1 MSDSNQTEK
10 NKTRFGWMD
19 LIPFLLFVLAVA
31 FFIGAIHATYSTQG
45 RDTETP
51 QEDVPDIMVDRV
63 AFEDFDEPEQEIVLG
78 RGEMDGPAVVNF
90 FASWCL
96 PCKEEHPLLMR
107 LSRQT
112 EIPLIGVAFSDD
124 KQATK
129 KFLTD
134 LGNPYDRVGMDAK
147 AEVGVKFAVDGIPAT
162 FLLDTSGTIVW
173 RHKGPLR
180 EIAPL
185 VEAIE
190 KLDAQ

>member
-1 MSDSNQTEK
+1 MSESKQTEK

-31 FFIGAIHATYSTQG
+31 FFFGAIHATYSTQG
-45 RDTETP
+45 RDAGIV
-51 QEDVPDIMVDRV
+51 QEDVPNITVDRV
-63 AFEDFDEPEQEIVLG
+63 VFEDLDDPEQDIVLG

-107 LSRQT
+107 LSQRT
-112 EIPLIGVAFSDD
+112 DVPLIGVAFSDD
-124 KQATK
+124 KQATR

-162 FLLDTSGTIVW
+162 FLLDSSGTIVW
-173 RHKGPLR
+173 RYKGPLR
-180 EIAPL
+180 EIASL
-185 VEAIE
+185 VDAIE
-190 KLDAQ
+190 KLDIQ